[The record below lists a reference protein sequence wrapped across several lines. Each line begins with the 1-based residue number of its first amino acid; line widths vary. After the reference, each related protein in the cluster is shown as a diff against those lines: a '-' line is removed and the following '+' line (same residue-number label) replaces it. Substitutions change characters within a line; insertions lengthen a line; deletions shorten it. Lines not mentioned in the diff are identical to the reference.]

1 MLRDLT
7 TAIILSIA
15 VLTNG
20 CGKDIENPDFPTSL
34 KCALETCPPVA
45 KPAPIKP
52 LSPPATVV
60 RPNP

>member
-1 MLRDLT
+1 MLRDLV
-7 TAIILSIA
+7 TAVVLSLA
-15 VLTNG
+15 LLAAA